1 MWKPVKLGD
10 VCELQPKKAQVK
22 QKLADDD
29 DVTFMPMDD
38 LGIDR
43 MYPTANQNKS
53 LAKAY
58 GSYTY
63 FEENDVLLAKITPCF
78 ENGKLGIA
86 TNLTNGVGF
95 GSSEY
100 IVLRCSEQVLPQYI
114 YYLLNRPSFRAEG
127 KAQMSGAVGHKRVPK
142 DFIENLEVPLPPLAE
157 QQRIVAKLDAAFAE
171 IDKKTQSAL
180 EKIENAYSFE
190 RNILDAAL
198 SGVDTTKHSYTL
210 QQLLDMGWIVS
221 HLDGNH
227 GSDYPRKTEFI
238 DKGVPYISANCV
250 IDGNV
255 VMSKAKYL
263 SADRA
268 AQLRK
273 GIARNG
279 DVLFAHNA
287 TVGPTALLQI
297 SEEKVILGT
306 SLTYFRC
313 NDEAISNEYLL
324 AFMRSRQF
332 IKQYN
337 DVMRQATRNQVP
349 ITKQRTF
356 TFLIPEIDVQ
366 HKVAKTVGTLSELTA
381 EIVRATDASKKQLNA
396 LKAAILAQELQPPQS
411 EAA

>member
-1 MWKPVKLGD
+1 MWKTVKLGEI
-10 VCELQPKKAQVK
+10 CEISIGKTPSRGNKRFWDKEKKTDNVWLSIADLTALSGKCVSDSKEYVSDEGAKLFKPVQQNTLVMSFK
-22 QKLADDD
+22 LSIGKLAFTERELRTNEAIAALPIKDESRVSKEFLYHYLSSLDWGVIAGND
-29 DVTFMPMDD
+29 EKVKGKT
-38 LGIDR
+38 L
-43 MYPTANQNKS
+43 NK
-53 LAKAY
+53 K
-58 GSYTY
+58 
-63 FEENDVLLAKITPCF
+63 
-78 ENGKLGIA
+78 KLNA
-86 TNLTNGVGF
+86 
-95 GSSEY
+95 
-100 IVLRCSEQVLPQYI
+100 
-114 YYLLNRPSFRAEG
+114 
-127 KAQMSGAVGHKRVPK
+127 
-142 DFIENLEVPLPPLAE
+142 LEVILPPLAE

-171 IDKKTQSAL
+171 IDKKTKTAL

-198 SGVDTTKHSYTL
+198 SGIDTTKHRYTL
-210 QQLLDMGWIVS
+210 QQLLDMGWIKS

-238 DKGVPYISANCV
+238 DEGVPYISANCV
-250 IDGNV
+250 IDGKV
-255 VMSKAKYL
+255 VMGKAKYL

-287 TVGPTALLQI
+287 TVGPTAILHT

-313 NDEAISNEYLL
+313 NDETVSNEYLL
-324 AFMRSRQF
+324 VFMRSRQF

-337 DVMRQATRNQVP
+337 EVMRQATRNQVP

-381 EIVRATDASKKQLNA
+381 EFVRATDASNKQLNA
-396 LKAAILAQELQPPQS
+396 LKASILAQELQPPQS